1 MRHNRDKV
9 VLVPGGRS
17 SRSEP
22 IPSAQSGEGF
32 AGKGNINCGDL
43 AAPLTAAIR
52 LRASAITGKASA
64 AEALALADQP
74 QVAQSRQAEGGATCF
89 CGRHHILRYPA
100 GFCGR
105 LFLMD
110 IANPVGA
117 SAAFASEHENGFNLK
132 QLLDHAFVRLSACP

>member
-74 QVAQSRQAEGGATCF
+74 QVAQSRQAEEALFVSAGAVTF
-89 CGRHHILRYPA
+89 FATPR
-100 GFCGR
+100 
-105 LFLMD
+105 
-110 IANPVGA
+110 V
-117 SAAFASEHENGFNLK
+117 SAAAYS
-132 QLLDHAFVRLSACP
+132 